1 MVYLHKRLAA
11 GIYFMLYIA
20 KQYLLMKQ
28 PPKTRYIVKSVIH
41 AAEVMGAFR
50 ADGEVL
56 RLRDVVQRT
65 GFQKSL
71 CFRLL
76 YTLHQ
81 CGFVEKIGENQY
93 RMVTDLRPNRR
104 YRIGY
109 ASQGRNASFPRE
121 VGTSLVRAAEAA
133 KIELVVVD
141 NRYDGRTALRN
152 ADQLIREEVDL
163 VIEFQS
169 DESVAPAIA
178 GKFME
183 AEVPMIAVDIPHPGA
198 TYFGA
203 NNYEAGLI
211 GGRHLGRWAN
221 KHWEGQ
227 ADEALMIG
235 IARSGSV
242 PQARVRGM
250 AAGLGETLRH
260 MDRCRVSQ
268 LDGDGQFGESLA
280 AVRKHIRTSKA
291 GRVLIGAATDP
302 SALGAARAFE
312 EAGRAA
318 ECAIIG
324 QNAEPEGRLELR
336 VARTRLI
343 GSVAYFPEKY
353 GEGLI
358 RLALDILARKAVPPA
373 VFTKHQLVTPENVD
387 HYYPNDELL
396 GVIGAGR

>member
-1 MVYLHKRLAA
+1 MN
-11 GIYFMLYIA
+11 
-20 KQYLLMKQ
+20 Q
-28 PPKTRYIVKSVIH
+28 PSKTRYIVKSVMH

-50 ADGEVL
+50 TEGEVL
-56 RLRDVVQRT
+56 RLRDVVART
-65 GFQKSL
+65 GYQKVL

-93 RMVTDLRPNRR
+93 RMVTELRPHRR

-109 ASQGRNASFPRE
+109 ASQGQSASFPRE
-121 VGTSLVRAAEAA
+121 VGASLVRAAEEARV
-133 KIELVVVD
+133 ELVVVD
-141 NRYDGRTALRN
+141 NRYEARAALRN

-183 AEVPMIAVDIPHPGA
+183 ANVPMIAVDIPHPGA

-221 KHWEGQ
+221 KHWEGEV
-227 ADEALMIG
+227 DEAVMIG
-235 IARSGSV
+235 ISRSGSV

-250 AAGLGETLRH
+250 LSGLNETLRH
-260 MDRCRVSQ
+260 MEKCRVVH
-268 LDGDGQFGESLA
+268 LDGDGQFGETLEQT
-280 AVRKHIRTSKA
+280 RKYLRTSKA
-291 GRVLIGAATDP
+291 RHILIGAATDP

-312 EAGRAA
+312 EAGRASD
-318 ECAIIG
+318 CAILG
-324 QNAEPEGRLELR
+324 HNAEPEGRAELR
-336 VARTRLI
+336 QSRTPLI

-373 VFTKHQLVTPENVD
+373 VFTKHQLVTPETVD
-387 HYYPNDELL
+387 HFYPNDALM
-396 GVIGAGR
+396 GVIGTAQR